1 MKHVNI
7 QVKYKILL
15 YIIICKDIETFV
27 SLLILQSEY
36 KRI

>member
-15 YIIICKDIETFV
+15 YIIICKDIETYCVAIDFAKW
-27 SLLILQSEY
+27 I
-36 KRI
+36 